1 MPYTGDPKNNVVD
14 QLRLMVGDIWD
25 DIEILTDE
33 DYQYFID
40 MYNGNI
46 RRAFLDV
53 VRSILFK
60 LARYVRERTGDIE
73 VYGSDWWKAY
83 RQTLQDILKDPNLTT
98 VIALPYVGGVSAKDM
113 AMNNANPDNVARKI
127 FIGFNR
133 DLRLYEQQN
142 VGYNDM
148 PRIGKALDAQSSLC

>member
-73 VYGSDWWKAY
+73 VYG
-83 RQTLQDILKDPNLTT
+83 
-98 VIALPYVGGVSAKDM
+98 
-113 AMNNANPDNVARKI
+113 
-127 FIGFNR
+127 
-133 DLRLYEQQN
+133 
-142 VGYNDM
+142 
-148 PRIGKALDAQSSLC
+148 